1 MAYEQIN
8 WTKENV
14 AKFWDY
20 TSQFPELYFTYRC
33 GGSVVKKFKKYLK
46 KDCNV
51 LDYGCGTGF
60 LIPHLLKFGVNVT
73 GLDFSDKSVESVN
86 KKFSGE
92 PYFKGAFKKE
102 DIIKKGLKFDVI
114 FLLEVIEHLDDE
126 YLEKTFEDIKKLLTE
141 NGVVVITTPNDEKL
155 ADNHIFCPQC
165 ECVFHRWQHVRS
177 WDEIKLRGYLEEQG
191 FKIVGLFT
199 TDFSAFSWKNKFDF
213 IKHIVKRMLG
223 CRAPKL
229 ACVCKI

>member
-1 MAYEQIN
+1 MAYKQIN
-8 WTKENV
+8 WTEENV

-60 LIPHLLKFGVNVT
+60 LIPHLLKFGVNVM

-102 DIIKKGLKFDVI
+102 DIFKKRLKFDVI
-114 FLLEVIEHLDDE
+114 FLLEVVEHLNDE

-141 NGVVVITTPNDEKL
+141 NGIAIITTPNDEKL
-155 ADNHIFCPQC
+155 EDNHIFCPQC
-165 ECVFHRWQHVRS
+165 EHVFHRWQHVRG
-177 WDEIKLRGYLEEQG
+177 WDEIKLRDYLEKRG
-191 FKIVGLFT
+191 LKIVELFT
-199 TDFSAFSWKNKFDF
+199 TNFPEFSWKNKFDF
-213 IKHIVKRMLG
+213 VKHIVKRMLG
-223 CRAPKL
+223 YKASKL
-229 ACVCKI
+229 VCVYKT